1 MMRTPSIALAAAS
14 ALGMVLAVGA
24 PAPTAAQSDAERLY
38 QDLSRLPPAERQA
51 KLEEGARREGK
62 LAFVHSLRGQVGR
75 AHVAAFQARYPF
87 IAVDHTDTG
96 SQEASERFIEEERAG
111 RHLTDALSLAIPD
124 LDQILALDLLAPN
137 PTKATAGIKP
147 RFKAF
152 IDPQG
157 RWTPY
162 YWSDFGISY
171 NTSLVPADQAPRAWD
186 DLCKPE
192 LRGQVSF
199 DGPSI
204 RFLVGIY
211 TMMGDQK
218 TKAWIQCI
226 GRNKPIIQL
235 GTIQRFELMLAGD
248 HAVQGQ
254 NFLYYCP
261 AKKAQ
266 IPSAPCAIVLTA
278 PVLGFP
284 GAIVINK
291 HAPHPHA
298 AALLAD
304 WVLGE
309 EGQQLLARYFR
320 GPITLGHP
328 YLPDDTP
335 VVLYG
340 LTGQNVVDK
349 VLLYWDEYVTKVN

>member
-1 MMRTPSIALAAAS
+1 MASAWSSFPNTGSSTICAAGTAAVWAARRRSRRSNTASISSTRRRSAGGRAESTPWFMPSSADGPTWPTPSSAWCNIANSSRTSSGFRPATRSPNSCSSATTLPKNAPRRNEPGSGQAMMRTPSIALAAAS

-137 PTKATAGIKP
+137 PTRATAGIKL

-157 RWTPY
+157 RW
-162 YWSDFGISY
+162 
-171 NTSLVPADQAPRAWD
+171 
-186 DLCKPE
+186 
-192 LRGQVSF
+192 
-199 DGPSI
+199 
-204 RFLVGIY
+204 
-211 TMMGDQK
+211 
-218 TKAWIQCI
+218 
-226 GRNKPIIQL
+226 
-235 GTIQRFELMLAGD
+235 
-248 HAVQGQ
+248 
-254 NFLYYCP
+254 
-261 AKKAQ
+261 
-266 IPSAPCAIVLTA
+266 
-278 PVLGFP
+278 
-284 GAIVINK
+284 
-291 HAPHPHA
+291 
-298 AALLAD
+298 
-304 WVLGE
+304 
-309 EGQQLLARYFR
+309 
-320 GPITLGHP
+320 
-328 YLPDDTP
+328 
-335 VVLYG
+335 
-340 LTGQNVVDK
+340 
-349 VLLYWDEYVTKVN
+349 